1 MANEQNL
8 VYDKG
13 FDTLSA
19 EELSKIASK
28 GGKASGKARRE
39 KASFKKSLE
48 TLLNS
53 NIRITQ
59 GAIYD
64 KFKAMGIDISNKSL
78 TELANLGVMLGAIE
92 GNATNYKTLMESN
105 NEIAVDGAITSPT
118 VKIELV
124 DNSKLEK
131 TLYEENKH
139 NENDDRQ

>member
-8 VYDKG
+8 KPFTSEQDREK
-13 FDTLSA
+13 A
-19 EELSKIASK
+19 KINGKK
-28 GGKASGKARRE
+28 GGVRSGEVRRE

-53 NIRITQ
+53 DIRITQ

-64 KFKAMGIDISNKSL
+64 KFLAMGIDISGKPL
-78 TELANLGVMLGAIE
+78 TEIANLGLLFGAID
-92 GNATNYKTLMESN
+92 GNATNYKTLMETN
-105 NEIAVDGAITSPT
+105 NEIVEENGTLSPT
-118 VKIELV
+118 LKIELV

-139 NENDDRQ
+139 

>member
-1 MANEQNL
+1 MAYEDIK
-8 VYDKG
+8 DKG
-13 FDTLSA
+13 FDTRTTK
-19 EELSKIASK
+19 ELQEITKK
-28 GGKASGKARRE
+28 GGINSGKVRKE

-139 NENDDRQ
+139 

>member
-1 MANEQNL
+1 MANNIENL
-8 VYDKG
+8 VSLADR
-13 FDTLSA
+13 TT
-19 EELSKIASK
+19 EEKRQIGIK
-28 GGKASGKARRE
+28 GGVASGKARRE

-53 NIRITQ
+53 DIRITQ
-59 GAIYD
+59 GTIYER
-64 KFKAMGIDISNKSL
+64 FKAMGIDISDKPL
-78 TELANLGVMLGAIE
+78 TELANLGLMFGAIE

-139 NENDDRQ
+139 

>member
-8 VYDKG
+8 IPFTSEQDR
-13 FDTLSA
+13 
-19 EELSKIASK
+19 EEAKINGKK
-28 GGKASGKARRE
+28 GGVASGKARRE

-59 GAIYD
+59 GTIYER
-64 KFKAMGIDISNKSL
+64 FKAMGIDISDKSL
-78 TELANLGVMLGAIE
+78 TELANLGLMFGAIE

-139 NENDDRQ
+139 

>member
-1 MANEQNL
+1 MAYENIK
-8 VYDKG
+8 DKG
-13 FDTLSA
+13 FDTRST
-19 EELSKIASK
+19 EEVREIAKK
-28 GGKASGKARRE
+28 GGINSGKARKE

-53 NIRITQ
+53 DIKITQ

-105 NEIAVDGAITSPT
+105 NEIAVDGVISSPT

-139 NENDDRQ
+139 

>member
-28 GGKASGKARRE
+28 GGKASGKVRRE
-39 KASFKKSLE
+39 KASFRKSLE

-53 NIRITQ
+53 DIKITQ

-105 NEIAVDGAITSPT
+105 NEITELSGETPSL
-118 VKIELV
+118 KIELV
-124 DNSKLEK
+124 DNGKLEK
-131 TLYEENKH
+131 VLYEENKSK
-139 NENDDRQ
+139 